1 MVSTGK
7 LTTRN
12 GWSTLIMEIKQQKL
26 SEFFN
31 IGRDRGWD
39 VEKQKWTV
47 NSLVNPEGKVF
58 TLGEIL
64 NGIPLDLKLE
74 KSGNRYGYPP
84 LRDQI
89 IQTQGY
95 RVGRENV
102 LVTSGTQH
110 ANFLTMAVTL
120 EAGDEAI
127 IESPSWEQP
136 RVLCET
142 LGVNAR
148 IINRRPELQWKFD
161 LNELEDM
168 MSPAV
173 KLIYICHPS
182 NPTGAILDEGDL
194 KAICDI
200 AARFGAC
207 VLSDEIYR
215 GLEWS
220 GQMSPSVVNYYERGV
235 STNSVSK
242 TLGMGGLRLGWLAT
256 QDKGLIE
263 RAVELKYYIS
273 LHQQSRLD
281 ETVALAALEPD
292 KYWSLVKQ
300 TMDAARVNLGLVS
313 GWMDGNHVFSWVPPG
328 GGFLSFP
335 EYDLAVPSWDLCIRL
350 LEEPYRTYLIPG
362 SCYGHEGHLR
372 LGFGSGT
379 PAETIKAGLE
389 QIDCFIE
396 DYRAGRITM

>member
-1 MVSTGK
+1 
-7 LTTRN
+7 
-12 GWSTLIMEIKQQKL
+12 MEIKQQKL

-39 VEKQKWTV
+39 VQRQVWTV

-58 TLGEIL
+58 TLGEVMD
-64 NGIPLDLKLE
+64 GIPLDLRLE

-84 LRDQI
+84 LRERI
-89 IQTQGY
+89 VKTQSYNG
-95 RVGRENV
+95 GKENV

-136 RVLCET
+136 RVLAET
-142 LGVNAR
+142 LKVNAK
-148 IINRRPELQWKFD
+148 IISRRPELQWKFD
-161 LNELEDM
+161 LNELEGM
-168 MSPAV
+168 MSPKV

-182 NPTGAILDEGDL
+182 NPTGAVLDEQDL
-194 KAICDI
+194 KSICEI
-200 AARFGAC
+200 AGRQGAY

-220 GQMSPSVVNYYERGV
+220 ERMSPSVVNYYERGV
-235 STNSVSK
+235 STSSVSK

-263 RAVELKYYIS
+263 RALELKYYIS

-281 ETVALAALEPD
+281 ETVAMAALEPG
-292 KYWSLVKQ
+292 KYWSLIKQ
-300 TMDAARVNLGLVS
+300 TMDAGRVNYDLVS
-313 GWMDGNHVFSWVPPG
+313 EWMKSNGVFGWVPPG

-335 EYDLAVPSWDLCIRL
+335 RYDLNIPSWDLCIRL

-362 SCYGHEGHLR
+362 SCYGHEGYVR

-379 PAETIKAGLE
+379 EAETIRAGLE
-389 QIDCFIE
+389 QIDRFVE
-396 DYRAGRITM
+396 DYRAGRVKVAA